1 MKQVSDY
8 LKILEESLS
17 KKVTVLQAL
26 LEESKRQSE
35 IADSEEFDL
44 DAFEE
49 TLEQKEALLNQ
60 LEELDNGFDSV
71 FEQIHAEVKQDAK
84 KYKNEIQSLQQLI
97 RKCTDIGVEIQATEE
112 RNKAKLAVK
121 FAGQQKELRQI
132 KTSTQVAST
141 YYKSMSSQ
149 QMSDPYFLDEKK

>member
-17 KKVTVLQAL
+17 KKVTILQAL
-26 LEESKRQSE
+26 LEESKHQGE
-35 IADSEEFDL
+35 LADSEDFDL
-44 DAFEE
+44 DVFEE
-49 TLEQKEALLNQ
+49 TLEQKDALLNQ

-71 FEQIHAEVKQDAK
+71 FDQIQAEVKQDAK
-84 KYKNEIQSLQQLI
+84 EYKTEIQSLQQLI

-121 FAGQQKELRQI
+121 FAGQQRELRQI

-149 QMSDPYFLDEKK
+149 HMSDPYFLDEKK

>member
-8 LKILEESLS
+8 LEILEESLS

-26 LEESKRQSE
+26 LEESKRQGE
-35 IADSEEFDL
+35 LADSEDFDL
-44 DAFEE
+44 DVFEE

-71 FEQIHAEVKQDAK
+71 FDQIHAEVKRDAK
-84 KYKNEIQSLQQLI
+84 KYKNEIHSLQQLI

-112 RNKAKLAVK
+112 RNKAKLAIK

>member
-35 IADSEEFDL
+35 IADSEELDL

-121 FAGQQKELRQI
+121 FAGQQRELRQI

>member
-35 IADSEEFDL
+35 IADSAELDL

-121 FAGQQKELRQI
+121 FAGQQRELRQI